1 MRYFQQL
8 MSKALGTRPGGAE
21 APGAVVLQHLQTGDY
36 LAAGCRLASRA
47 ADAIVFES
55 AAIAALVTSRFACE
69 PDSFLAVPVP
79 AELAA

>member
-8 MSKALGTRPGGAE
+8 LKALGTRPGGAE
-21 APGAVVLQHLQTGDY
+21 APGAVILQHLQTGDY
-36 LAAGCRLASRA
+36 LAAGYRMASRA

-55 AAIAALVTSRFACE
+55 AAIADLVISRFACE